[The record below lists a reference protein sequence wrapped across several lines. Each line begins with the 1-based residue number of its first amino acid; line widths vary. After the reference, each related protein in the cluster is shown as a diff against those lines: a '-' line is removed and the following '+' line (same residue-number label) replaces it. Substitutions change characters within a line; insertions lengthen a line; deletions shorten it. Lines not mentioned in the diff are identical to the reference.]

1 MLMFRTVRKLSMA
14 TLVAGNGGCHHSGH
28 PVCAPRTYDTSH
40 APKGLKMLSVV
51 QTTTPS
57 TSIRSLWHLVLFCL
71 FAGLVPL
78 PATASTNR
86 QEKTPLSDRRV
97 RYQIDARLDT
107 EKKEIHGRERLTW
120 RNPAPHPVPDLQFH
134 LYLNAFRDENSSFRR
149 GSGGGQLRGDVMD
162 ARFPGAID
170 LLSMRTED
178 GVDLLPLGE
187 FIHPDD
193 DNADDRTVWRVVLP
207 QPVPAGG
214 SITLDI
220 EFLAKLPQVFART
233 GYYGNFFM
241 VAQWFP
247 KLGVYEPV
255 GMRRRTT
262 PGWNCHQFHA
272 TTEYYADF
280 GEYDVTLDE
289 IGRAHV

>member
-1 MLMFRTVRKLSMA
+1 MHGLILRRRKFMDVSALRGA
-14 TLVAGNGGCHHSGH
+14 T
-28 PVCAPRTYDTSH
+28 
-40 APKGLKMLSVV
+40 
-51 QTTTPS
+51 
-57 TSIRSLWHLVLFCL
+57 
-71 FAGLVPL
+71 
-78 PATASTNR
+78 
-86 QEKTPLSDRRV
+86 RR
-97 RYQIDARLDT
+97 D
-107 EKKEIHGRERLTW
+107 
-120 RNPAPHPVPDLQFH
+120 HPVPDLQFH

-149 GSGGGQLRGDVMD
+149 ESKGGESLRGEAMD
-162 ARFPGAID
+162 PRFPGAID

-178 GVDLLPLGE
+178 GIDLLPLGE

-220 EFLAKLPQVFART
+220 EFVAKLPQVFART

-247 KLGVYEPV
+247 KLGVYEPA

-272 TTEYYADF
+272 TTEFYADF
-280 GEYDVTLDE
+280 GEYDVTLDVPAGFKVGATGVE
-289 IGRAHV
+289 CERQLATQWPRAPPLRPGRCPRLCLDMLAGFHRGRRTF